1 MKDTLSS
8 PGCLDIA
15 SPVGKPSPVTTFK
28 APGGNPAASA
38 SPAIRTHVEGASS
51 EGFLRG
57 GGSETG
63 VSTGV

>member
-51 EGFLRG
+51 EGFL
-57 GGSETG
+57 
-63 VSTGV
+63 

>member
-15 SPVGKPSPVTTFK
+15 SPVGKPSPVITFK

-51 EGFLRG
+51 EGFL
-57 GGSETG
+57 
-63 VSTGV
+63 